1 MKLKDFDGRDDQYI
15 PIICVIRVTSPSLS
29 QVINKVKVDHATL
42 F

>member
-15 PIICVIRVTSPSLS
+15 PIFCVIGLHPLLLS
-29 QVINKVKVDHATL
+29 QVINKVKVDHAIL